1 MGRSVLIVED
11 QDSMALVLDHLVRR
25 EGCEARV
32 AVCPDVAVQ
41 AIAADRPDLV
51 LIDADLARRSG
62 LDLCQSL
69 RADPALEGLR
79 IMLLSARCARLDIE
93 RAFAL
98 GADAFLPKPF
108 AISDMSATLR
118 ALLELDA
125 ASEGAEPPGA
135 HHG

>member
-11 QDSMALVLDHLVRR
+11 HESMALVLDHLVRR
-25 EGCEARV
+25 EGCEPQA
-32 AVCPDVAVQ
+32 ASCPDAAAQAVA
-41 AIAADRPDLV
+41 ASPPDLV
-51 LIDADLARRSG
+51 VIDADLARRSG

-69 RADPALEGLR
+69 RADPRLEGLR
-79 IMLLSARCARLDIE
+79 IMVLSARCARLDIE

-108 AISDMSATLR
+108 AISDMRATLR
-118 ALLELDA
+118 ALLELD
-125 ASEGAEPPGA
+125 PPAGGGKPTEA

>member
-1 MGRSVLIVED
+1 MACRVLIVED

-25 EGCEARV
+25 EGCETRLV
-32 AVCPDVAVQ
+32 ACPDAAAA
-41 AIAADRPDLV
+41 AIAAEPPDLV

-62 LDLCQSL
+62 LDLCQRL
-69 RADPALEGLR
+69 RADPRHAGLR
-79 IMLLSARCARLDIE
+79 IMVLSARCARLDVE

-108 AISDMSATLR
+108 AISDLGATLR
-118 ALLELDA
+118 ALLEP
-125 ASEGAEPPGA
+125 GAVPGA